1 MTYLATL
8 IEMKQDKYVEV
19 PDSMAGLLEE
29 FADVMPSKLPKTL
42 PPRRV
47 VNHRIE
53 LVPVSKPPS
62 KAPYR
67 MSLMELAKMRKK
79 FTELLDVGYIQ
90 PFKAPY
96 GAPVLF

>member
-19 PDSMAGLLEE
+19 LDSVAGLLEE

-62 KAPYR
+62 KAPHR
-67 MSLMELAKMRKK
+67 ISLMELAKMRKK